1 MGNKARFLE
10 TVLSNALWEK
20 VRRRRV
26 RQPQKLLGGEGGT
39 DGALL
44 YRRRHKSPECPVS
57 AQKWKEKK
65 SRRKPSELVYPGPF
79 Q

>member
-10 TVLSNALWEK
+10 TVLSNALREK
-20 VRRRRV
+20 VRR
-26 RQPQKLLGGEGGT
+26 KLLGGEGGT

-57 AQKWKEKK
+57 AQKWKEK
-65 SRRKPSELVYPGPF
+65 RK
-79 Q
+79 QKKTQ